1 MVKKKTDMLH
11 VVIEVKTIMLDIEV
25 GMIDTL
31 DVG

>member
-25 GMIDTL
+25 EMIDTL